1 MTDEL
6 RSKAIENIKKR
17 NKRDERL
24 AMLMAS
30 LAVPVV
36 YLLFYLI

>member
-6 RSKAIENIKKR
+6 RNKAIENIKKR

-36 YLLFYLI
+36 YLLFWLI

>member
-1 MTDEL
+1 MTNEV
-6 RSKAIENIKKR
+6 RAQAIENIKKR
-17 NKRDERL
+17 HKRDEVL
-24 AMLMAS
+24 AMLMAA

>member
-24 AMLMAS
+24 AMLMAA
-30 LAVPVV
+30 LAIPVV

>member
-17 NKRDERL
+17 NRRDERL
-24 AMLMAS
+24 AILMAA
-30 LAVPVV
+30 LAVPVI
-36 YLLFYLI
+36 YLIFYLM

>member
-6 RSKAIENIKKR
+6 RNKAIENIKKR
-17 NKRDERL
+17 HKRDEAL
-24 AMLMAS
+24 AMLMAA
-30 LAVPVV
+30 LTVPVV

>member
-1 MTDEL
+1 MADEL
-6 RSKAIENIKKR
+6 RNKAIENIKKR

>member
-1 MTDEL
+1 MTNEL

>member
-6 RSKAIENIKKR
+6 RNKAIENIKKR
-17 NKRDERL
+17 HKRDEAL
-24 AMLMAS
+24 AMLTAA

-36 YLLFYLI
+36 YLLFWLI

>member
-6 RSKAIENIKKR
+6 RNKAIENIKKR
-17 NKRDERL
+17 SKRDERL

>member
-1 MTDEL
+1 MTDES
-6 RSKAIENIKKR
+6 RNKAIENIKKR